1 MKKYIILIISI
12 FLICGCDIKPQIEKE
27 EQVIDGLN
35 FKVEY
40 ENYNSTNYQLN
51 IEKDNNFKYLDM
63 NNINNVFSSN
73 NIIFIGEPQDNKS
86 RYLVDSL
93 NNIEKDYK
101 NDIYYYNYK
110 DNNPKYEI
118 KDEKLVKTSDGTKL
132 YNEMLEKLNDYITTL
147 NVEQEEQ
154 VYKTEEKVFST
165 PAIVFILDKKIYGY
179 YDDFEFDTTS
189 NNIKLTDQYQK
200 LLIEGFEKISK

>member
-73 NIIFIGEPQDNKS
+73 NVIFIGEPQDNKT

-93 NNIEKDYK
+93 NNIEKDY
-101 NDIYYYNYK
+101 NIDIYYYNYK

-132 YNEMLEKLNDYITTL
+132 YNEMLEKLNNYITTL
-147 NVEQEEQ
+147 NVEKEEQ
-154 VYKTEEKVFST
+154 VYKTEEKVFPT

-179 YDDFEFDTTS
+179 YDNFEFDTTS

-200 LLIEGFEKISK
+200 LLLEGFEKISK